1 MIILTLNCGSS
12 SVKFQLFAW
21 EKREVLA
28 VGKVERIG
36 LEKPA
41 VTCRWPG
48 NHVLTAEADVP
59 DHREA
64 LKKIFEIL
72 TDHKYGI
79 LHSLEEIDAV
89 GHRVLHGGERF
100 KESVIVTADILAE
113 LKALIP
119 LGPVHMPANIMGIE
133 VCRAALPH
141 AVQTA
146 VFDTAWHQTLEE
158 TAFLYTLPYE
168 WYEKFGIRR
177 YGFHGTSYIY
187 CSRRA
192 AVLLGRRP
200 DECNLIICHVGN
212 GASVCAVKNGKSVDT
227 SMGFTPLEGIV
238 MGTRA
243 GDMDPAI
250 VTYMEEKLG
259 ISPREM
265 DRILNNESGLLGICG
280 YGGDRRDI
288 QAAIANGDRMAALA
302 ANIECHRLKKYI
314 GAYRALLGRVD
325 AVVFTAGVG
334 EEITPIR
341 EGTCRGLE
349 SIGICMDYDKN
360 RIARC
365 RNAESCIST
374 EDSPTKIF
382 VIPTNEELV
391 MTEDAHA
398 LCEGTYSGNR
408 MQYSF
413 EDPDFTDN
421 ARFSAMLQDFKEH
434 HEWKEVLAI
443 PPDAKP
449 DLYGIREDCR
459 P

>member
-1 MIILTLNCGSS
+1 MVILTLNCGSS
-12 SVKFQLFAW
+12 SIKFQLYAW

-36 LEKPA
+36 LENPA
-41 VTCRWPG
+41 ILCRQPDRQAF
-48 NHVLTAEADVP
+48 TAEADVP
-59 DHREA
+59 SHREA

-72 TDHKYGI
+72 TDPMYGI
-79 LHSLEEIDAV
+79 LRSLEEIDAV
-89 GHRVLHGGERF
+89 GHRVLHGGERI
-100 KESVIVTADILAE
+100 KQSAVVTPELLAD

-133 VCRAALPH
+133 VCQSLLPH
-141 AVQTA
+141 AVQA
-146 VFDTAWHQTLEE
+146 VILDTAWHQTLEE

-177 YGFHGTSYIY
+177 YGFHGASYIY
-187 CSRRA
+187 CARRA
-192 AVLLGRRP
+192 AVLLGKKP
-200 DECNLIICHVGN
+200 DACNLIICHVGN
-212 GASVCAVKNGKSVDT
+212 GASVCAVRNGKSVDT

-259 ISPREM
+259 KSPQEM
-265 DRILNNESGLLGICG
+265 NEILNNESGLLGICG

-288 QAAIANGDRMAALA
+288 QAAIAKGDRMAALA
-302 ANIECHRLKKYI
+302 AAIECHRLKKYI
-314 GAYRALLGRVD
+314 GAYRALLGQVD
-325 AVVFTAGVG
+325 AIVFTAGVG

-360 RIARC
+360 KIARC

-374 EDSPTKIF
+374 EDSPTRIF

-391 MTEDAHA
+391 MTEDVHA
-398 LCEGTYSGNR
+398 LWEGTYSGSKMR
-408 MQYSF
+408 YSF
-413 EDPDFTDN
+413 EDPDFIDN
-421 ARFSAMLQDFKEH
+421 ARFSAMLQDFKAH
-434 HEWKEVLAI
+434 PEWKEVLAI

-449 DLYGIREDCR
+449 DLYEVHDNR
-459 P
+459 

>member
-1 MIILTLNCGSS
+1 MVILTLNCGSS
-12 SVKFQLFAW
+12 SIKFQLYAW

-36 LEKPA
+36 LENPA
-41 VTCRWPG
+41 ILCRQPDRQAF
-48 NHVLTAEADVP
+48 TSEADVP
-59 DHREA
+59 SHREA

-72 TDHKYGI
+72 TDPMYGI
-79 LHSLEEIDAV
+79 LRSLEEIDAV
-89 GHRVLHGGERF
+89 GHRVLHGGERI
-100 KESVIVTADILAE
+100 KQSAVVTPELLAD

-133 VCRAALPH
+133 VCQSLLPH
-141 AVQTA
+141 AVQA
-146 VFDTAWHQTLEE
+146 VIPDTAWHQTMEE

-177 YGFHGTSYIY
+177 YGFHGASYIY
-187 CSRRA
+187 CARRA
-192 AVLLGRRP
+192 AVLLGKKP
-200 DECNLIICHVGN
+200 DACNLIICHVGN
-212 GASVCAVKNGKSVDT
+212 GASVCAVRNGKSVDT

-259 ISPREM
+259 KTPQEM
-265 DRILNNESGLLGICG
+265 NEILNNESGLLGICG

-288 QAAIANGDRMAALA
+288 QAAIAKGDRMAALA
-302 ANIECHRLKKYI
+302 AAIECHRLKKYI
-314 GAYRALLGRVD
+314 GAYRALLGQVD
-325 AVVFTAGVG
+325 AIVFTAGVG

-360 RIARC
+360 KIARC

-374 EDSPTKIF
+374 EDSPTRIF

-391 MTEDAHA
+391 MTEDVHA
-398 LCEGTYSGNR
+398 LWEGTYSGSKMR
-408 MQYSF
+408 YSF
-413 EDPDFTDN
+413 EDPDFIDN
-421 ARFSAMLQDFKEH
+421 ARFSAMLQDFKAH
-434 HEWKEVLAI
+434 PEWKEVLAI

-449 DLYGIREDCR
+449 DLYEVHDNR
-459 P
+459 